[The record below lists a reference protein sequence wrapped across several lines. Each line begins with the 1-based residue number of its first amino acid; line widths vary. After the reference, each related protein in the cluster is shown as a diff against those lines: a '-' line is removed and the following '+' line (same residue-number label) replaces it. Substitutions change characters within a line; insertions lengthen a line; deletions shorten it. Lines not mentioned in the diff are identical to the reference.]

1 MESYNLRSKR
11 QAARY
16 LGVSVGLIER
26 LMRSQLSYV
35 RVGNLVRFRPED
47 LDSFIGR
54 QRVEARQTA
63 AAELGVCGEARQ

>member
-1 MESYNLRSKR
+1 MESYNLRNKR

-35 RVGNLVRFRPED
+35 RVGNLVRFTPED

-54 QRVEARQTA
+54 QRVEAPQTPA
-63 AAELGVCGEARQ
+63 AQLSVCGEARQ